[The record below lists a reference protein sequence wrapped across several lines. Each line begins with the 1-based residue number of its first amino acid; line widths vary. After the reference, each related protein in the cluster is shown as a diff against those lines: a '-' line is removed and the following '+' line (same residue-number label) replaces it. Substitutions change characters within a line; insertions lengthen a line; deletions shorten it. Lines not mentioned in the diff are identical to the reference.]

1 MRVKRGTTAN
11 KRRKKVIKMAKG
23 FKWGRSKKYKAA
35 KDAVRHALSYAFRDR
50 KVKKRT
56 TRALWQIRINAAV
69 REHGMSYSKF
79 IGGLKKANIQV
90 DRKVL
95 SDLAANNPKAFGKIV
110 EKVKA

>member
-1 MRVKRGTTAN
+1 MRVKRGTAAN

-23 FKWGRSKKYKAA
+23 YKWGRSTKYKAA
-35 KDAVRHALSYAFRDR
+35 KDAVRHALDYAFRDR

-56 TRALWQIRINAAV
+56 NRALWQVRINAAA

-90 DRKVL
+90 DRKIL

-110 EKVKA
+110 EKVR

>member
-11 KRRKKVIKMAKG
+11 KRRKKVLKMAKG
-23 FKWGRSKKYKAA
+23 YKWGRSTKYKAA
-35 KDAVRHALSYAFRDR
+35 KDAVKHALGYAFRDR

-56 TRALWQIRINAAV
+56 NRALWQIRINAAV

-79 IGGLKKANIQV
+79 IGGLKKVNIQV

-110 EKVKA
+110 EKVK